1 MAMMFTSNWQFSN
14 LNKLVTLNDMS
25 QDDEVVDAIAAAGAD
40 SAVDG
45 LVPGATLTVYME
57 LGLWPVRPTD
67 RTDIVVVWTGGDEN
81 NPPSGAAIGVD
92 KWDRPVT

>member
-1 MAMMFTSNWQFSN
+1 MMFTSNWQFSN